1 MTVARGISS
10 THAAAAPPPLIPT
23 LPMAAAAST
32 SASSSAA
39 AAACFLSP
47 SPPPRPRHSLKHIA
61 CAAARSSPGPGPSSS
76 SSSSRS
82 LALPSPFPWPWP
94 RRLRDLLPDEA
105 GRILSSASGSLIVA
119 LASAAL
125 ILGDAGAAS
134 AFVVATPRKLQADEL
149 ATVRLFQENTPSVVY
164 ITNLAVRQDAFTL
177 DVLEVPQGSGS
188 GFVWDKSGHIVTNF
202 HVIRGA
208 SDLRVTLAD
217 QSVYEAQVVGFDQ
230 DKDVAVLRIKAPTEK
245 LRPIPVGVSADLLVG
260 QKVFA
265 IGNPFGLD
273 HTLTTGVIS
282 GLRREISSAATGR
295 PIQDVIQTD
304 AAINPGNSG
313 GPLLDS
319 SGNLIGVNTAIYS
332 PSGASSGVGF
342 SIPVDTVGGIV
353 DQLIKFGKVTRPILG
368 IKFAPDQSVEQLGLS
383 GVLVLDAPPSG
394 PAGKAGLQSTKRDS
408 YGRLILGDIIT
419 SVNGTKVTNGSDL
432 YRILD
437 QCKVGETVTVEV
449 LRGDHKEK
457 IPVTLEPKPD
467 ES

>member
-1 MTVARGISS
+1 MAVYSLITSATVPKSSSFYPKPPANNNFTLSKSTPFLRRCPNFIFPPISS
-10 THAAAAPPPLIPT
+10 RLLQNPIKNVSFNTPKFFINKDL
-23 LPMAAAAST
+23 
-32 SASSSAA
+32 SS
-39 AAACFLSP
+39 FKD
-47 SPPPRPRHSLKHIA
+47 SLFIL
-61 CAAARSSPGPGPSSS
+61 CT
-76 SSSSRS
+76 S
-82 LALPSPFPWPWP
+82 LALAF
-94 RRLRDLLPDEA
+94 
-105 GRILSSASGSLIVA
+105 SLYLTDVDPA
-119 LASAAL
+119 L
-125 ILGDAGAAS
+125 
-134 AFVVATPRKLQADEL
+134 AFVVTSPRKLQTDEL

-188 GFVWDKSGHIVTNF
+188 GFVWDKDGHIVTNY

-217 QSVYEAQVVGFDQ
+217 QSTFEAKVVGFDQ
-230 DKDVAVLRIKAPTEK
+230 DKDVAVLSVDAPKEK

-319 SGNLIGVNTAIYS
+319 SGSLIGINTAIYS

-353 DQLIKFGKVTRPILG
+353 DQLVKFGKVTRPILG
-368 IKFAPDQSVEQLGLS
+368 IKFAPDQSVEQLGVS
-383 GVLVLDAPPSG
+383 GVLVLDAPPNG
-394 PAGKAGLQSTKRDS
+394 PAGKAGLLATKRDS

-419 SVNGTKVTNGSDL
+419 SVNGKKVSNGSDL

-437 QCKVGETVTVEV
+437 QCNVGDEVTVEV

-457 IPVTLEPKPD
+457 IPVVLEPKAD
-467 ES
+467 ET